1 MIKEARGLKRIGILT
16 SGGDAPGMNSAI
28 RAVVRK
34 AIYHGL
40 EVIGIQR
47 GYSGLINGEFR
58 EMNLSSVGD
67 IIHRGGTV
75 LRTARSERFRTPA
88 GRLLAVEKIRQHGI
102 EGLVIIGG
110 DGSFRGANCL
120 SKEFGVRVAGIP
132 GTIDNDI
139 PCTDYSIGF
148 DTAVN
153 NVIDAVNKIRDT
165 ATSHERTY
173 VVEVMGRHSGFIAL
187 EAGLAGG
194 AESILIPEIPFSI
207 DEIAEKLQR
216 GTQRG
221 KLHSIIIV
229 AEGAASGIELGKEI
243 KEKTGLDT
251 KVTILGHI
259 QRGGMPTAF
268 DRTMASRMG
277 AMAVDLLLTGADK
290 KMIGMVAGK
299 TAAFDIDFALSQQ
312 KTIDRSV
319 YELANILSI

>member
-1 MIKEARGLKRIGILT
+1 MKRIGVLT

-40 EVIGIQR
+40 EVIGVER
-47 GYSGLINGEFR
+47 GYSGLINGEFKP
-58 EMNLSSVGD
+58 MNLSSVGD
-67 IIHRGGTV
+67 IIHRGGTI
-75 LRTARSERFRTPA
+75 LRTARSERFRTPE
-88 GRLLAVEKIRQHGI
+88 GRRQAVEKLKAQDI
-102 EGLVIIGG
+102 EGLIIIGG

-120 SKEFGVRVAGIP
+120 SKEFGVRVIGIP

-148 DTAVN
+148 DTSVN
-153 NVIDAVNKIRDT
+153 NVVDAINKIRDT

-207 DEIAEKLQR
+207 DEIVEKLLR

-221 KLHSIIIV
+221 KLHSIIVV

-259 QRGGMPTAF
+259 QRGGTPTAF
-268 DRTMASRMG
+268 DRTVASRMG
-277 AMAVDLLLTGADK
+277 AMAVDLLVAGEDK
-290 KMIGMVAGK
+290 KMIGIVAGK
-299 TAAFDIDFALSQQ
+299 LEAFDIDFALSRH
-312 KTIDRSV
+312 KTIDKSV
-319 YELANILSI
+319 YELANILAI